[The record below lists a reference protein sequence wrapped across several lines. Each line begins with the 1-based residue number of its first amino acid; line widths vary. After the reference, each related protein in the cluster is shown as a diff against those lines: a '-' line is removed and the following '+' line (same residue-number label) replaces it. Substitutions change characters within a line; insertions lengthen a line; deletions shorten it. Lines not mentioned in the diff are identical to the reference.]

1 MGSTQ
6 EGGRMHLRE
15 IIRGR
20 SHHECGMR
28 NAGGREGGRE
38 QEASANANATE
49 CIMEAAA
56 AGAAARTRNERFAVW
71 GFGRGAAG
79 RRLSFGE
86 EREWTQ

>member
-38 QEASANANATE
+38 QKKAESRACTE
-49 CIMEAAA
+49 I
-56 AGAAARTRNERFAVW
+56 G
-71 GFGRGAAG
+71 
-79 RRLSFGE
+79 
-86 EREWTQ
+86 